1 MVKFGIDTFT
11 DQLKEMKN
19 SLQEISE
26 TSTDLD
32 SDVFGTVSTDLPIP
46 PMLDTTAE
54 AEEVNNLLPC
64 KES

>member
-1 MVKFGIDTFT
+1 MVKFGIETFT

-19 SLQEISE
+19 NLQEISE

-32 SDVFGTVSTDLPIP
+32 SEVFGTLSTDLPIP

-54 AEEVNNLLPC
+54 AEESQQLVTL
-64 KES
+64 